1 MALAGALACQRDS
14 YLKEVGCVC
23 VSLSK
28 RQLSKAGRVCLC
40 VTVGFAKIPHL
51 PEFPILLDLFHI
63 KINDD
68 SCGFLI

>member
-1 MALAGALACQRDS
+1 M
-14 YLKEVGCVC
+14 
-23 VSLSK
+23 
-28 RQLSKAGRVCLC
+28 CLC

-63 KINDD
+63 KIIDD